1 MIQNFSNIGNDIM
14 TIALMMAENEELCKL
29 LGNNSK
35 DCLSENI
42 IPTKEEMIEKY
53 IRLTPNIQYGNE
65 DFSFIYILLDNFTLT
80 ENIQFK
86 DNSIQ
91 FDIIC
96 PFNSWLINDESIL
109 RPFKIMQILDNMFN
123 DVKLNGIGKIK
134 FVFAKSI
141 VISENLGGYSLG
153 YQGCDFN

>member
-91 FDIIC
+91 FDIARIM
-96 PFNSWLINDESIL
+96 PFFEEKLVKSYVKCVSFFNNTTSLCK
-109 RPFKIMQILDNMFN
+109 PFKP
-123 DVKLNGIGKIK
+123 IGFDIIA
-134 FVFAKSI
+134 VLA
-141 VISENLGGYSLG
+141 ISSHKNS
-153 YQGCDFN
+153 CSSFI